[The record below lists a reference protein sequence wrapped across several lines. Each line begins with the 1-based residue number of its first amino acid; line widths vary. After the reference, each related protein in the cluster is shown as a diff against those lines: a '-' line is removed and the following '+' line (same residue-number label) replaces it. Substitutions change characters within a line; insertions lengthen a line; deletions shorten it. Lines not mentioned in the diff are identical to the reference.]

1 MAQKSAGYLRKFV
14 QKSEAAF
21 ENWADE
27 SFEGM
32 CYNKTDFVAQ
42 AATEPGRTGHR
53 FCKTRGTRAF

>member
-1 MAQKSAGYLRKFV
+1 MSRFVRKSKPV
-14 QKSEAAF
+14 F

-42 AATEPGRTGHR
+42 TAPEPGRTGHR

>member
-1 MAQKSAGYLRKFV
+1 M
-14 QKSEAAF
+14 QKSEAVF

-42 AATEPGRTGHR
+42 AAPKLRRTGYK
-53 FCKTRGTRAF
+53 FCKTRGVRAF